1 LNSGTFPQ
9 NFQRPPSTD
18 PSFLNGQS
26 ISYLLPN
33 ATRLPQELNY
43 TFSIQRQLA
52 RDLSLEAVYLGRH
65 GTHLAFTANYNYLPI
80 DSLKY
85 GSLLLQPVNS
95 AAASSAGFGSP
106 YPAFV
111 NQLGANTVY
120 QSLRPYPQY
129 TSVLSSPG
137 EASGQQKFNSL
148 QIKSTKRLSGGLT
161 LFGYFTWSKS
171 FSLATAQYPGTRFMQ
186 LDPNPAASFS
196 FSWTYDLPLGKGK
209 HFLNGVARP
218 VNAVVSGW
226 KINGFVKYNSGIPLT
241 ITAGAGNLAAIGY
254 TQWGNA
260 VQGVSP
266 YITTNPRDF
275 TPTSKFLNAAAFT
288 TSTGFNFGNL
298 NPNLSWVRGF
308 WFKEENLT
316 LGRVFALKE
325 KVKLDFSMDFVNPF
339 NFHRWG
345 APNTSLTSAAFGTVS
360 SVSAGRTVQANA
372 AIRF

>member
-1 LNSGTFPQ
+1 
-9 NFQRPPSTD
+9 
-18 PSFLNGQS
+18 
-26 ISYLLPN
+26 
-33 ATRLPQELNY
+33 
-43 TFSIQRQLA
+43 
-52 RDLSLEAVYLGRH
+52 
-65 GTHLAFTANYNYLPI
+65 
-80 DSLKY
+80 
-85 GSLLLQPVNS
+85 
-95 AAASSAGFGSP
+95 
-106 YPAFV
+106 
-111 NQLGANTVY
+111 
-120 QSLRPYPQY
+120 
-129 TSVLSSPG
+129 
-137 EASGQQKFNSL
+137 
-148 QIKSTKRLSGGLT
+148 
-161 LFGYFTWSKS
+161 
-171 FSLATAQYPGTRFMQ
+171 MQ